1 MNCKYCA
8 HRRTC
13 ETSLHDDD
21 YCADYR
27 TSCPLPRIGSKEW
40 GWSHGE
46 RKYSDKTDYYVRDHS
61 IFNVNGGF
69 VASAPSVV
77 AAKRIAE
84 LLARRDRRKEQ
95 GKK

>member
-1 MNCKYCA
+1 MSA
-8 HRRTC
+8 DW
-13 ETSLHDDD
+13 ETKSGD
-21 YCADYR
+21 CADYR

-61 IFNVNGGF
+61 IFSVNGGF

-77 AAKRIAE
+77 VAKRIAE
-84 LLARRDRRKEQ
+84 LLTRLDWNRENRSKN
-95 GKK
+95 G